1 MADER
6 IYSAQ
11 TKKLEEMKSTWVEI
25 FKDVEGRWELED
37 FHKNSI
43 TNKTLAKFQRIH
55 PAQYMVNFLFTALD
69 MDATQKEIENTL
81 KYIRD

>member
-25 FKDVEGRWELED
+25 FKVGGSL
-37 FHKNSI
+37 
-43 TNKTLAKFQRIH
+43 RI
-55 PAQYMVNFLFTALD
+55 LRKTAL
-69 MDATQKEIENTL
+69 QIKPWRNFRGFLLCNIW
-81 KYIRD
+81 